1 MNKQNIPARGEM
13 IDLSEI
19 TTDGE
24 TQARLKIN
32 QETVNHYA
40 GLLSD
45 GVEFDAVVV
54 FSDGKKKYLADG
66 FHRYFAHR
74 QNGLLQIEAV
84 TIKGS
89 LRDAQWFAFG
99 SNVHGL
105 PFTKEER
112 HANIR
117 RCLLDAEWGKLSDRE
132 LAAHLNTSRSQ
143 VLRVRQAMEG
153 EGKLEKTKMV
163 RVSDDKGR
171 KFEKVKDDSKKPE
184 VEPTPEPTPN
194 LVEEMG
200 AVKTIPID
208 EKELELQQAADTINQ
223 LEEENKRLRDAIALG
238 QWDASEIEK
247 IDVQETLAELR
258 QQVKLLEMETK
269 TLRNSRD
276 MYQMRN
282 AELVAMV
289 KSLQAKVKKL
299 SA

>member
-13 IDLSEI
+13 VDLSEI

-32 QETVNHYA
+32 QDQVNHYA

-45 GVEFDAVVV
+45 GVEFGPVVV
-54 FSDGKKKYLADG
+54 FFDGKKKYLADG

-89 LRDAQWFAFG
+89 LRDAQWFAIG

-105 PFTKEER
+105 PFTTEER

-153 EGKLEKTKMV
+153 EGKLETKKV
-163 RVSDDKGR
+163 GNKKKSEEGK
-171 KFEKVKDDSKKPE
+171 KEKPKQETKEEPDLTADI
-184 VEPTPEPTPN
+184 VEQ
-194 LVEEMG
+194 MG

-208 EKELELQQAADTINQ
+208 QKEAQLQQAADTINQ
-223 LEEENKRLRDAIALG
+223 LEEENIKLRDAIALG
-238 QWDASEIEK
+238 QWDATEIEK

-289 KSLQAKVKKL
+289 KTLQAKVKKL

>member
-117 RCLLDAEWGKLSDRE
+117 RCLLDAEWGKLSDRD

-153 EGKLEKTKMV
+153 EGKLETK
-163 RVSDDKGR
+163 RVGNKKGQ
-171 KFEKVKDDSKKPE
+171 KAGQVKEEKQQPQQETKE
-184 VEPTPEPTPN
+184 EPEPTPN

-247 IDVQETLAELR
+247 IDVPETLAELR

>member
-153 EGKLEKTKMV
+153 EGKLETK
-163 RVSDDKGR
+163 RVGNKKGQ
-171 KFEKVKDDSKKPE
+171 KAGQVEDEKQQPQQETKE
-184 VEPTPEPTPN
+184 EPEPTPN

>member
-24 TQARLKIN
+24 TQARLSIN
-32 QETVNHYA
+32 QDTVNHYA

-84 TIKGS
+84 IIKGS

-153 EGKLEKTKMV
+153 EGKLETK
-163 RVSDDKGR
+163 RVGNKKGQ
-171 KFEKVKDDSKKPE
+171 KAGQVEEEKQQPQQETKE
-184 VEPTPEPTPN
+184 EPEPTPN

>member
-117 RCLLDAEWGKLSDRE
+117 RCLLDAEWGKLSDRD

-153 EGKLEKTKMV
+153 EGKLETK
-163 RVSDDKGR
+163 RVGNKKGQ
-171 KFEKVKDDSKKPE
+171 KAGQVKEEKQQPQQETKE
-184 VEPTPEPTPN
+184 EPEPTPN

>member
-117 RCLLDAEWGKLSDRE
+117 RCLLDAEWGKLSDRD

-153 EGKLEKTKMV
+153 EGKLETK
-163 RVSDDKGR
+163 RVGNKKGQ
-171 KFEKVKDDSKKPE
+171 KAGQVKDEKQQPQQETKE
-184 VEPTPEPTPN
+184 EPEPTPN